1 MNTLPVQSTEEIPSR
16 WWMAGGRGA
25 LRLAWHAIRLPCLA
39 LLVVME
45 PLVRSVLSTI
55 AVLGVIFACFFA
67 FLVKLPHF
75 PFWMMLGISAGFAF
89 LLVLYYLLIRLFSS
103 H

>member
-1 MNTLPVQSTEEIPSR
+1 MNVLRAQSLEDTVSN
-16 WWMAGGRGA
+16 GRLIGEHGI
-25 LRLAWHAIRLPCLA
+25 LRLLWHVIRLPALA

-45 PLVRSVLSTI
+45 PLVCGVLSAI
-55 AVLGVIFACFFA
+55 AMLGVIFALFYE

-75 PFWMMLGISAGFAF
+75 PFWMMLGISAGFA
-89 LLVLYYLLIRLFSS
+89 LLLIPYYLLIRLFSS